1 MEKLLNVE
9 NLTIYYW
16 TLRGYVHA
24 VEDISFSLDRGD
36 TLGLAG
42 ESGCGKTTA
51 MLGILRLLPHNAI
64 VRGKIF
70 FEGKNLLE
78 IPIETFRKEIRWKKI
93 ATVFQG
99 AMNSLHPTIKIGDQ
113 IAEAIM
119 LHEKVSKKE
128 AWERAQRLLD
138 LVGVK
143 AERADRYPH
152 ELSGGLKQRTM
163 IAMSLAC
170 NPTLV
175 IADEPTTALDV
186 IVEAQVLKV
195 MKELQEKL
203 QLTMIFVTHDLSLIA
218 ETCNKVA
225 IMYAGK
231 IVEMGDVVTVYKEP
245 MHPYTQ
251 KLLAAFPS
259 ILGRKTELVSIP
271 GFPPDLLY
279 PPSGCRFHP
288 RCEYAME
295 ICKKEEPQIISAG
308 KRLVACH
315 LYTKGGSMNA

>member
-1 MEKLLNVE
+1 MEKILDVQ

-24 VEDISFSLDRGD
+24 VEDISFTLNKGD

-51 MLGILRLLPHNAI
+51 MMGILRLLPNNATI
-64 VRGKIF
+64 KGKIM

-78 IPIETFRKEIRWKKI
+78 MPLDKFRKEIRWKKI

-99 AMNSLHPTIKIGDQ
+99 AMNSLHPTIKIGEQ

-119 LHEKVSKKE
+119 LHENVTKE
-128 AWERAQRLLD
+128 EAMKRAGQLLEI
-138 LVGVK
+138 VGVK
-143 AERADRYPH
+143 AERLDRYPH

-186 IVEAQVLKV
+186 IVEAQVLKA

-203 QLTMIFVTHDLSLIA
+203 GLTMIFVTHDLSLIS
-218 ETCNKVA
+218 ETCNKVV

-231 IVEMGDVVTVYKEP
+231 IVEMGDVVKVYKEP
-245 MHPYTQ
+245 LHPYTQ

-259 ILGRKTELVSIP
+259 ILGRKTELTAIP

-279 PPSGCRFHP
+279 PPTGCRFHP
-288 RCEYAME
+288 RCDYAME
-295 ICKKEEPQIISAG
+295 ICKKEEPKAIFSGEHLI
-308 KRLVACH
+308 ACH
-315 LYTKGGSMNA
+315 LYTKGGK

>member
-1 MEKLLNVE
+1 MEPLLNVE
-9 NLTIYYW
+9 NLTIHYW

-24 VEDISFSLDRGD
+24 VDDISFSINQGD
-36 TLGLAG
+36 TLGFAG

-51 MLGILRLLPHNAI
+51 MLGILRLLPHNAT
-64 VRGKIF
+64 VKGKIIF
-70 FEGKNLLE
+70 DGADLLE
-78 IPIETFRKEIRWKKI
+78 MPVNIFRKEIRWRKI

-99 AMNSLHPTIKIGDQ
+99 AMNSLHPTIKVGEQ
-113 IAEAIM
+113 IAEAIL
-119 LHEKVSKKE
+119 LHENVSKEE
-128 AWERAQRLLD
+128 AWERVGKLLD

-152 ELSGGLKQRTM
+152 ELSGGLKQRAM

-170 NPTLV
+170 NPRLV

-195 MKELQEKL
+195 MKEIQEKL
-203 QLTMIFVTHDLSLIA
+203 GLTMIFVTHDLSLIS

-245 MHPYTQ
+245 LHPYTK

-259 ILGRKTELVSIP
+259 ILGRKTELTAIP

-279 PPSGCRFHP
+279 PPPGCRFHP
-288 RCEYAME
+288 RCDYAME
-295 ICKKEEPQIISAG
+295 ICRKEEPKGIFDG
-308 KRLVACH
+308 KRFVSCH
-315 LYTKGGSMNA
+315 LYSKGG